1 MTKTIITFGTFD
13 LCHVGHIR
21 LLKRASEIGDKLIV
35 GISSDNL
42 NIKKKRRSPI
52 YSQNER
58 IEIISSLQFVDEVFI
73 EESLELKEEY
83 IKNYNANVLV
93 MGDDWEGK
101 FDNMPCD
108 VIYLPRTPSI
118 STTELI
124 EKIKI

>member
-73 EESLELKEEY
+73 ESK
-83 IKNYNANVLV
+83 K
-93 MGDDWEGK
+93 
-101 FDNMPCD
+101 
-108 VIYLPRTPSI
+108 
-118 STTELI
+118 
-124 EKIKI
+124 

>member
-13 LCHVGHIR
+13 LCHIGHIR
-21 LLKRASEIGDKLIV
+21 VLKRASEIGDKLIV

-42 NIKKKRRSPI
+42 NIKKKGRPPI
-52 YSQNER
+52 YSENER

-73 EESLELKEEY
+73 EESLELKEKY

-101 FDNMPCD
+101 FDNMPCE

-118 STTELI
+118 STTGLI